1 VLTNISIF
9 LMDNNIQIK
18 EEIINQII
26 ESVISISKSINTV
39 GQSSN

>member
-1 VLTNISIF
+1 
-9 LMDNNIQIK
+9 MDNNIQIK